1 MCNGCLSKRIEY
13 ITESIELLKPK
24 IDNQECPGCRSFSI
38 FCMYQLNSL
47 KLISLTKMK
56 KYYTAGPRLEKLK
69 LLEESLTENVKE
81 SLMSVSGEVF
91 DNKEDLCEGDY
102 LNKMEWL
109 KCLNNM
115 LEGIVDAEHR

>member
-1 MCNGCLSKRIEY
+1 
-13 ITESIELLKPK
+13 
-24 IDNQECPGCRSFSI
+24 
-38 FCMYQLNSL
+38 
-47 KLISLTKMK
+47 MK
-56 KYYTAGPRLEKLK
+56 KDYTAGPRLEKLE
-69 LLEESLTENVKE
+69 LLEKSLTENVKE